1 MSAPHPFES
10 QMLTARLLES
20 TRFSRSA
27 ENIVQQRDN
36 GSRKRYAV
44 EELRTGKSR
53 RTNDGRRH
61 HETNDDDDDEDDDST
76 VQDTD
81 RVGAEFFE
89 PKEPCM
95 FSEDEAEEGM
105 HRQLDDQDAELG
117 SEEDEECP
125 FCVDNSAYGI
135 SDEIC
140 TNRVNIL
147 SHATG
152 KYGTVHNDILYD
164 SILHD
169 HRKHVEKP
177 LSEQGLRTP
186 KLTHKKIRN
195 HFNPKDGKLHVIDLK
210 HIAGESLKNIHLLEN
225 KLFRNGVC
233 VRDTTSGKK
242 SIDKDKQKELE
253 SVMKLKLDYM
263 KFFKSFEDGSAAGR
277 ASMRGAGTGRA
288 RRNGN
293 TSVRHLASS
302 IQTPLN
308 FLNNY

>member
-1 MSAPHPFES
+1 MSAPHPFER
-10 QMLTARLLES
+10 QTLTARLLES
-20 TRFSRSA
+20 RQFSRSA
-27 ENIVQQRDN
+27 ENIVQHDI

-44 EELRTGKSR
+44 EELHSGKTR
-53 RTNDGRRH
+53 RTNDGRRQ
-61 HETNDDDDDEDDDST
+61 HETNDDPDEDDDST
-76 VQDTD
+76 VQDTE

-105 HRQLDDQDAELG
+105 HRQLDDQDAELD
-117 SEEDEECP
+117 SDEDEECP

-140 TNRVNIL
+140 TNRANIL

-152 KYGTVHNDILYD
+152 KYGTVRDDILYD

-169 HRKHVEKP
+169 HRKYVEKP

-195 HFNPKDGKLHVIDLK
+195 HFNPREGKLHVINLK
-210 HIAGESLKNIHLLEN
+210 HLTGESLKNIHLLEN
-225 KLFRNGVC
+225 KLFRNAVC
-233 VRDTTSGKK
+233 VRDTASGKK
-242 SIDKDKQKELE
+242 SIDKDRQKELE

-263 KFFKSFEDGSAAGR
+263 KFFKSFEDASAGG

-288 RRNGN
+288 RRSGD